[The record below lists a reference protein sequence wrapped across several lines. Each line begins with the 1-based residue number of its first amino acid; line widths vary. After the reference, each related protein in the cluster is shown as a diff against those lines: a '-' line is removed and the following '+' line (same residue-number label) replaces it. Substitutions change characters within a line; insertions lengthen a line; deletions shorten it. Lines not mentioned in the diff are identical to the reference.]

1 MAPQPSWPDPT
12 TETVPLEVRRI
23 ATIDVLEATRALVE
37 IGWLGTSGPTAD
49 PHTRSV
55 TTELVL
61 PVFDGSASSPI
72 RKSAVMEI
80 GLPRSIRDTVAVDI
94 SWRSATFA
102 PLFPVFSGELLVSRR
117 DVILVGRYAPPFGHI
132 GLLMDRGLLHFVA
145 RRTAVALVGR
155 FVDRFRAASE
165 PGIES

>member
-1 MAPQPSWPDPT
+1 MAPQPSWHDVT
-12 TETVPLEVRRI
+12 IETVPLEVRRT
-23 ATIDVLEATRALVE
+23 ATIDVREATKALVE

-55 TTELVL
+55 TTELAL

-80 GLPRSIRDTVAVDI
+80 GFPRSIRGAVAVDI

-102 PLFPVFSGELLVSRR
+102 PLFPVFSGELLVSSRG
-117 DVILVGRYAPPFGHI
+117 VALVGRYAPPFGHL
-132 GLLMDRGLLHFVA
+132 GLLIDRGVLHFVA
-145 RRTAVALVGR
+145 RRTAVALVER
-155 FVDRFRAASE
+155 FVDRFRAGSG

>member
-1 MAPQPSWPDPT
+1 MAPQPSWPDAT
-12 TETVPLEVRRI
+12 IETVPLEVRQT
-23 ATIDVLEATRALVE
+23 ATIDVREATKALAE

-49 PHTRSV
+49 PQVRSV

-80 GLPRSIRDTVAVDI
+80 GLPRWIGDTVAVDI

-102 PLFPVFSGELLVSRR
+102 PLFPLFGGELLVSGR
-117 DVILVGRYAPPFGHI
+117 DVALFGRYAPPFGHI
-132 GLLMDRGLLHFVA
+132 GLLIDRGLLHFV
-145 RRTAVALVGR
+145 
-155 FVDRFRAASE
+155 
-165 PGIES
+165 